1 MNKAILIGRLTRNP
15 ETKMLESGTVIS
27 KFSLAVNRRFVKQGE
42 ERQADF
48 INITAWGK
56 TAEFV
61 QKYFNKGLQVAIIG
75 RIETRSWQD
84 DQEITRYATDVVAE
98 EVHFADSKRDD
109 SNPRNDLEKFIE
121 NNSELGYQTSD
132 LPF

>member
-1 MNKAILIGRLTRNP
+1 MNKSILIGRLTRDP
-15 ETKMLESGTVIS
+15 EIKYTTNTNTQVAS
-27 KFSLAVNRRFVKQGE
+27 FSLAVNRRFVKEGE

-61 QKYFNKGLQVAIIG
+61 QKYFSKGQQVAVCG

-84 DQEITRYATDVVAE
+84 DQGITRYGTDVVAE
-98 EVHFADSKRDD
+98 EVHFADSKRENYGTVQEQTPISDT
-109 SNPRNDLEKFIE
+109 NNDF
-121 NNSELGYQTSD
+121 
-132 LPF
+132 PF